1 MLGKLKDLFASNASS
16 GAPGG
21 SRRVNLEKRFSI
33 VSETSRGSM
42 SKVYRALDNQTGKT
56 VCLKVQSREKNEAAK
71 ARASN
76 KEKRPFE
83 GEMAIHLVHPH
94 IVRTLEYG
102 TTNRGEHFLVMEFI
116 DGVSLQF
123 VRETR
128 SARTAEK
135 VEMLAQA
142 AEALAAL
149 HEVGFIHHDINPRN
163 FLVNREQY
171 VKMIDFGLTIP
182 NRPAFCG
189 PGNRTGT
196 VQYMAP
202 ELLRREGIDHRID
215 IFAFGVMAFEFL
227 TERLPYDATNNAA
240 LMLQRINAE
249 PLDPAQV
256 KPQLSEELCGVIRQL
271 TAKRPAERWAEMK
284 TLPEA
289 LRGIPVKRK
298 QRT

>member
-1 MLGKLKDLFASNASS
+1 
-16 GAPGG
+16 
-21 SRRVNLEKRFSI
+21 
-33 VSETSRGSM
+33 M

-56 VCLKVQSREKNEAAK
+56 VCLKVQSREKNEAAT
-71 ARASN
+71 ARASS

-94 IVRTLEYG
+94 IVRTFEYG

-116 DGVSLQF
+116 DGVSFQF

-135 VEMLAQA
+135 VELLAQA

-149 HEVGFIHHDINPRN
+149 HSVGFIHHDVNPRN
-163 FLVNREQY
+163 FLVNREQQ
-171 VKMIDFGLTIP
+171 VKMIDFGLTVP

-202 ELLRREGIDHRID
+202 ELLRREAIDERID

-227 TERLPYDATNNAA
+227 TERMPYDATNNAA

-249 PLDPAQV
+249 PLDPARV
-256 KPQLSEELCGVIRQL
+256 KPKLSEELCGVLRQL
-271 TAKRPAERWAEMK
+271 TAKRREQRWAEMK

-289 LRGIPVKRK
+289 LRTIPVKRK
-298 QRT
+298 QRKEPPRPDPPARAT